1 MTEETNLPT
10 DVAPHDKATRD
21 GDLAGTARDV
31 GSAAKERL
39 HDLRDAAQ
47 SSLEDVKS
55 AAADKTDEL
64 KGQTADEIAR
74 TARGLEAAAD
84 QLEGSPLQQ
93 DLLREAADGLKQIA
107 RAVQGKSIGA
117 MVGELSEFGRQN
129 PLAYLGGA
137 ALAGFALARFAR
149 ASSPDD
155 AARYPASTRPE
166 ASTDPADR
174 ARSAQWCRRP
184 LPSSPGGRKMPED
197 RSTPALMGDLIESVT
212 QLVRK
217 EIQLFRA
224 EMGEKATQAMV
235 AAGSILAAGVIALT
249 ALNVLAAA
257 LVAALAKAG
266 IPGAWSAVIV
276 GGVLAI
282 IAYVL
287 ARKGINDLK
296 AGSLAP
302 ERTARAAARDATM
315 VKEKI

>member
-1 MTEETNLPT
+1 MIEETNMPT
-10 DVAPHDKATRD
+10 DVAPNDEATRD
-21 GDLAGTARDV
+21 GDLAETARDV

-84 QLEGSPLQQ
+84 GLEGSPLQQ

-117 MVGELSEFGRQN
+117 MVGDLSEFGRQN

-166 ASTDPADR
+166 AS
-174 ARSAQWCRRP
+174 
-184 LPSSPGGRKMPED
+184 D
-197 RSTPALMGDLIESVT
+197 RSTGSGADRSMPQSPASE
-212 QLVRK
+212 
-217 EIQLFRA
+217 F
-224 EMGEKATQAMV
+224 
-235 AAGSILAAGVIALT
+235 AG
-249 ALNVLAAA
+249 
-257 LVAALAKAG
+257 
-266 IPGAWSAVIV
+266 
-276 GGVLAI
+276 
-282 IAYVL
+282 
-287 ARKGINDLK
+287 
-296 AGSLAP
+296 GSGNA
-302 ERTARAAARDATM
+302 
-315 VKEKI
+315 